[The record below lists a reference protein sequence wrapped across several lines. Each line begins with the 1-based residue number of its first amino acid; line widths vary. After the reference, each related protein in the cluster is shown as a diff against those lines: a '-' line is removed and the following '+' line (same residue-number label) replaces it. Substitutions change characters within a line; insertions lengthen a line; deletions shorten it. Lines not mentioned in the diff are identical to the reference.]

1 MKMTND
7 KANREKVGLDT
18 GGVVM
23 KEQWRK

>member
-1 MKMTND
+1 MTND